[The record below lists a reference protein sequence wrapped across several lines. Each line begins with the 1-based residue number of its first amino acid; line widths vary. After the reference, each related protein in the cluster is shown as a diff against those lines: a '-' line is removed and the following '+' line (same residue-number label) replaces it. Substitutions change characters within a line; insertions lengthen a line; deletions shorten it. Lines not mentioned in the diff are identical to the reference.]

1 MVVKMMSFGMNRR
14 TPVFLMVAH
23 PGPPLHLQGKNA
35 PLLAG
40 LGTRITDAAFRITLI
55 RLPRPIRS
63 ALVAGIGPLI
73 NPAARSLLL
82 LPSLLVVM
90 IAGSAQCLSH
100 APIAFAQWVCARALF
115 LARMALPANLS
126 ALTPRTNSSRAV
138 DAPRLAKDRIVP
150 LSKALGML
158 VASEEAV
165 QSTLAQVAISV
176 LVMANSAF
184 YFKYQPRPIRSLG

>member
-1 MVVKMMSFGMNRR
+1 MNRR
-14 TPVFLMVAH
+14 TPVFLMVAR
-23 PGPPLHLQGKNA
+23 PGPPLHLQAKNA

-40 LGTRITDAAFRITLI
+40 LGARITDAAFRITLI

-63 ALVAGIGPLI
+63 ALVAGNGPLI
-73 NPAARSLLL
+73 NPAARSLLLL

-90 IAGSAQCLSH
+90 IAGSAQCPSH
-100 APIAFAQWVCARALF
+100 APIAFAQWVCAPALF
-115 LARMALPANLS
+115 LARMALLANLS

-158 VASEEAV
+158 VASKGAV
-165 QSTLAQVAISV
+165 QVNDHFHSV
-176 LVMANSAF
+176 
-184 YFKYQPRPIRSLG
+184 YR